1 MANPVSKE
9 REISMKSHGKASGYK
24 AVVFVALVILS
35 SLFLAVMFSWKRLES
50 SAPVLRLNQKGRY
63 LGRNPDLKLIAE
75 ESGTGLKNISI
86 KIKLKSGLMP
96 LVEESFPS
104 RGWFFWKSVSKEIR
118 AWDLGPLLSKL
129 ITPQNSTFTLLAE
142 AHDHSLHGWF
152 AGNRGTLEQEFQIK
166 LLPPRLEVLSG
177 QHYINLGGS
186 EFVVYRVSPDAEI
199 SGVQVGP
206 HFFPGFPANLPD
218 ANLRI
223 APFAFAYNLPL
234 DTQVKLMARDG
245 AGNEAIATFWY
256 KLFPKKFRSRDM
268 KLEDS
273 FLQKVV
279 PEILSH
285 TPEISP
291 QGELIKKFLEINR
304 QLRVQNHQ
312 MIAELAMKSP
322 ARFLWQEPF
331 VQLSNSKV
339 EANFCDH
346 RRYFYQGEEVDQQ
359 DHVGFDLSVTQQ
371 VPIEAANDGTVVLA
385 RYFGI
390 YGNAVI
396 LDHGC
401 GLLSLYGHMS
411 SLNVK
416 EGQSVKKRD
425 ILGRSGATGLA
436 GGDHLHFGL
445 YLQGVPVNP
454 TEWWDPHW
462 IQVHLRDRLK

>member
-1 MANPVSKE
+1 MGT
-9 REISMKSHGKASGYK
+9 KSHGKAIGFKAIVFLILLVFSGLY
-24 AVVFVALVILS
+24 FVATLS
-35 SLFLAVMFSWKRLES
+35 WRWLES
-50 SAPVLRLNQKGRY
+50 NAPVLRLNQSGKY
-63 LGRNPDLKLIAE
+63 LSRNPDLKLIAE
-75 ESGTGLKNISI
+75 ESGMGLKNISI
-86 KIKLKSGLMP
+86 RIKLKSGLVP
-96 LVEESFPS
+96 IVDESFPS
-104 RGWFFWKSVSKEIR
+104 KGWFFWKPVSKETR
-118 AWDLGPLLSKL
+118 TWDIGSLLSKR
-129 ITPQNSTFTLLAE
+129 IPPQDSSFTLLAE
-142 AHDHSLHGWF
+142 AHDHSLRGWF

-166 LLPPRLEVLSG
+166 LLPPRLEVISR
-177 QHYINLGGS
+177 QHYINLGGA
-186 EFVVYRVSPDAEI
+186 EFILYRVSSDAEI

-206 HFFPGFPANLPD
+206 HFFPGFPANLSD

-234 DTQVKLMARDG
+234 DAPIKLIARDG
-245 AGNEAIATFWY
+245 AGNEAIVTFWY

-268 KLEDS
+268 KLEDP

-291 QGELIKKFLEINR
+291 QGELIKKFVEINR
-304 QLRVQNHQ
+304 QLRVQNHR
-312 MIAELAMKSP
+312 MVAELAKKSP
-322 ARFLWQEPF
+322 PRFLWQEPF
-331 VQLSNSKV
+331 IQLSNSKV

-346 RRYFYQGEEVDQQ
+346 RRYLYRGEEVDQQ

-371 VPIEAANDGTVVLA
+371 VPIEAANDGMVVLA

-390 YGNAVI
+390 YGNSVI

-411 SLNVK
+411 SLNVT
-416 EGQSVKKRD
+416 EGQSVKKKD

-445 YLQGVPVNP
+445 FLQGVPVNP
-454 TEWWDPHW
+454 TEWWDSHW
-462 IQVHLRDRLK
+462 IQVHLRDRMK